1 MCCWVCFVV
10 CSKYCGSSFDFSVVF
25 GCKNVGC
32 KITSNWKRKYTE
44 NIHFLL
50 FQVFFSQVSVARLT
64 GCNFGKIL
72 LLLGRVPKQQDA
84 LEADGLV
91 GSQRDA
97 HAQVVAAHDL
107 NQPGVL

>member
-1 MCCWVCFVV
+1 M
-10 CSKYCGSSFDFSVVF
+10 
-25 GCKNVGC
+25 
-32 KITSNWKRKYTE
+32 
-44 NIHFLL
+44 
-50 FQVFFSQVSVARLT
+50 ARLT
-64 GCNFGKIL
+64 CCNFGKIL